1 MLAMEKNLLMIFIKN
16 PVAGEVKTRLAR
28 SVGSMNALQVYKNL
42 LRYTREVASACNADR
57 QVWYSSKI
65 DRRDAWTDQLFQKRC
80 QVGENLGE
88 RMADA
93 FRQGFGQ
100 GYKKV
105 LVIGSD
111 CAELTPS
118 HLENAYSML
127 DKHDAVIG
135 PSEDGG
141 YYLLGLTRFESGV
154 FEGVEWSSE
163 EVYKRTLGN
172 FGRYDLSFG
181 VLETLNDIDTVED
194 LKRSNLGLG

>member
-1 MLAMEKNLLMIFIKN
+1 
-16 PVAGEVKTRLAR
+16 
-28 SVGSMNALQVYKNL
+28 
-42 LRYTREVASACNADR
+42 
-57 QVWYSSKI
+57 
-65 DRRDAWTDQLFQKRC
+65 
-80 QVGENLGE
+80 
-88 RMADA
+88 
-93 FRQGFGQ
+93 
-100 GYKKV
+100 
-105 LVIGSD
+105 
-111 CAELTPS
+111 
-118 HLENAYSML
+118 ML

-194 LKRSNLGLG
+194 LKRSNLELG